1 MDFLDLEQLQLILH
15 MEESENMIIM
25 QVRMIWRG
33 ALVTIVNLVKKCK
46 HYYCISIPC
55 YQQTQFALSPA
66 ESLKMLSTLT

>member
-1 MDFLDLEQLQLILH
+1 

-46 HYYCISIPC
+46 HNYYINIPC
-55 YQQTQFALSPA
+55 YQQTQFALSPGERA
-66 ESLKMLSTLT
+66 